1 MKRSISL
8 FLIAG
13 CAVFA
18 SAQNAAPS
26 ASAAQSEAPA
36 STAGPKV
43 DPEAMA
49 AKEPNKVVATVNG
62 KQLTAKQVADLLKMV
77 PEDQKKSVS
86 NLQGLVQ
93 QLYMV
98 TDLAQKASTEKLD
111 QQPVTKQRL
120 EWSRDTVMAQAYV
133 DNETKSNAIPAT
145 DAKQYYDSHTQEFDR
160 AKVSGIVVL
169 FNAPGTPASAGGVK
183 RTEDEAKAKA
193 DDLEKKLKS
202 GTDIA
207 TLARTESDDPQS
219 AARGG
224 ELGQLSAAT
233 PNVPASMKDVLFNK
247 LQPGQISEPV
257 KGPNAYYILRLD
269 SRTKESFDQARPAIE
284 TQLRSDKDR
293 ATQQKVLD
301 QYKLQVTDTDFFGK
315 SPAPKV
321 PSLANT
327 PSSQGAGSAS
337 AAKPQR

>member
-8 FLIAG
+8 FLMAG
-13 CAVFA
+13 CASLAWTQPPA
-18 SAQNAAPS
+18 SSAPS
-26 ASAAQSEAPA
+26 AQTAPA
-36 STAGPKV
+36 ASTSAPKA

-49 AKEPNKVVATVNG
+49 AKEPNKVVASING

-77 PEDQKKSVS
+77 PEDQRKSVP

-98 TDLAQKASTEKLD
+98 TDLAQKASAQKLD

-120 EWSRDTVMAQAYV
+120 EWSRNTVLAQAYV
-133 DNETKSNAIPAT
+133 ENETKNNGVPPA
-145 DAKQYYDSHTQEFDR
+145 DAKQYYDSHTSEFDR
-160 AKVSGIVVL
+160 AKVSGIVIL

-183 RTEDEAKAKA
+183 RTEEEAKAKA
-193 DDLEKKLKS
+193 DDIEKKIKA

-233 PNVPASMKDVLFNK
+233 PNVPADMKEVLFNK
-247 LQPGQISEPV
+247 LQPGQVSEPV
-257 KGPNAYYILRLD
+257 KGPNAYYILKLD
-269 SRTKESFDQARPAIE
+269 SRSKEAFEQARPAIE
-284 TQLRSDKDR
+284 QQLRSDKDR
-293 ATQQKVLD
+293 ATQQKVVD
-301 QYKLQVTDTDFFGK
+301 QYKLQVTDESFFGGTT
-315 SPAPKV
+315 STAKV
-321 PSLANT
+321 PSLANPT
-327 PSSQGAGSAS
+327 SHSTGTAS
-337 AAKPQR
+337 VTKPQR